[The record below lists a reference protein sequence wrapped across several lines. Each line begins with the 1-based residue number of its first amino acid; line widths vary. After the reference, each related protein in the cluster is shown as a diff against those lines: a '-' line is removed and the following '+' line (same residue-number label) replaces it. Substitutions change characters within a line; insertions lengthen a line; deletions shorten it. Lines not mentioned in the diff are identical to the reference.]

1 MKIGY
6 NRIFGYYIEITKSNI
21 HLADLTR
28 YERKQTLANAERY
41 ITQEL
46 KEKEALILNA
56 EEESL
61 LLEYNL
67 FVEIREELKA
77 FIPRVQALAAS
88 ISELDVLLS
97 FASVSEK
104 YRFTKPAFHT
114 GRSLEI
120 LEGRHP
126 VVEKKC

>member
-1 MKIGY
+1 MAIILKLQ
-6 NRIFGYYIEITKSNI
+6 NPIFI
-21 HLADLTR
+21 LADLTR

-41 ITQEL
+41 ITHEL

-61 LLEYNL
+61 TLEYDL

-97 FASVSEK
+97 FANVSEK
-104 YRFTKPAFHT
+104 YRFTKPT
-114 GRSLEI
+114 I
-120 LEGRHP
+120 P
-126 VVEKKC
+126 